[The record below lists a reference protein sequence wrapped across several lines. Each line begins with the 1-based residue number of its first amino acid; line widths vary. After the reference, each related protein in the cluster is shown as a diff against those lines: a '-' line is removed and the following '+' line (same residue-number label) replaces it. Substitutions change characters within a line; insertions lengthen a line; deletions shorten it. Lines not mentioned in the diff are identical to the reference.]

1 MDWTTFLSGCGL
13 QATTLPGGHGNP
25 THKWRGRM
33 ALQLP
38 QGQLSR
44 RYSPRTALLA
54 CSTEYGAH
62 NRREA
67 VPSTGRRGST
77 RVAIHRLPGRER
89 SNDGTIGSRQKSTAN
104 CRHNDAKVT
113 PTTEKIKEL
122 GTAAKIEKSWH
133 CSLKARVAGHRSP
146 IAY

>member
-1 MDWTTFLSGCGL
+1 MSDWRIEVGT
-13 QATTLPGGHGNP
+13 
-25 THKWRGRM
+25 
-33 ALQLP
+33 
-38 QGQLSR
+38 
-44 RYSPRTALLA
+44 TALA
-54 CSTEYGAH
+54 GTVFQKQQPQRTRVSMQQTRGSTKESAL

-67 VPSTGRRGST
+67 DQSTEQCGMH
-77 RVAIHRLPGRER
+77 RVAVHRLPVQDVQMASTRTVDAR
-89 SNDGTIGSRQKSTAN
+89 SNVCTDTEKSTAN

-133 CSLKARVAGHRSP
+133 CSLKARVAGHRLP